1 MAPHK
6 KIPAPVPKPV
16 YRMLKAY
23 AFDPSRGK
31 NYGNYMT
38 LQVPFEDPLAPGPVG
53 HYVAVVVK
61 GPCS

>member
-6 KIPAPVPKPV
+6 KIPAPDPKPV

-31 NYGNYMT
+31 NYGNYMSS
-38 LQVPFEDPLAPGPVG
+38 VRIPWRRVR
-53 HYVAVVVK
+53 
-61 GPCS
+61 